1 MKYVDELFEKLDKY
15 LSNPNSKIEFLK
27 GVLKDF
33 EFEYKSAGPILQEH
47 IECLD
52 SEHIHKLVESRRP
65 LRDEDWDFIEAQARK
80 KSYGR

>member
-1 MKYVDELFEKLDKY
+1 MNKVDELIDKLDKY
-15 LSNPNSKIEFLK
+15 ISSPNAKIEFLK
-27 GVLKDF
+27 RVLKDF

-65 LRDEDWDFIEAQARK
+65 LKNEDWDFIEAQARK
-80 KSYGR
+80 KSYK

>member
-1 MKYVDELFEKLDKY
+1 MKYVDELFDKLDKY
-15 LSNPNSKIEFLK
+15 MSSPNAKIQFLK
-27 GVLKDF
+27 SVMKDF

-47 IECLD
+47 IDCLD

-80 KSYGR
+80 KSHGR

>member
-1 MKYVDELFEKLDKY
+1 MKRVEELIDKLDKY
-15 LSNPNSKIEFLK
+15 VSSPEAKIEFLK
-27 GVLKDF
+27 NVLNDF

-47 IECLD
+47 IDCLE

-65 LRDEDWDFIEAQARK
+65 LQNEDWDFIEQQARK